1 MANAI
6 SLGSS
11 IGDYRILGLL
21 GKGGMGVVYRA
32 EHPLTGELVALK
44 VLSSSL
50 TQNEEFR
57 HRFLREARYLAEL
70 DHPNIV
76 RVREAGEADGHV
88 FIAQQIVEGTDLEAL
103 LAVEGAL
110 DAPRTLAILE
120 QVALALDAVH
130 DAGLLHRDIKP
141 ANVLIAG
148 QAPTEHVF
156 LTDFG
161 LSKHPSHESR
171 ALTVS
176 GDFVGNFYYAAP
188 EQALGKSVGPE
199 ADIYALGCI
208 LYECLTGEPPFRRER
223 AVELLEAHIEDPPPE
238 VTAKRADL
246 PLAID
251 DVVACAMAKDPA
263 ARYGRAT
270 ELVDAAVEALG
281 VAAAGTRPAGLR
293 LLVTAGPAS
302 GEEIDV
308 VEALEIGR
316 LAVGAGA
323 LAGDPEL
330 SRQHARITHAGD
342 TYVIEDLGSTNGTIV
357 NGQPVAAP
365 RALETGDTIEVGTTT
380 LRVEAIAPDAPPLVP
395 ATPMTA
401 AAAPEPSPSPVEAS
415 SQPPPVAVLVEIDLA
430 AGEAR
435 ITLSE
440 GSDSVRLVHDGGVWR
455 LAHG

>member
-1 MANAI
+1 MAKAI
-6 SLGSS
+6 GFGSS
-11 IGDYRILGLL
+11 IGDYRIVGLL

-32 EHPLTGELVALK
+32 EHPLTGDTVALK

-50 TQNEEFR
+50 AHNEEFR
-57 HRFLREARYLAEL
+57 ERFVREARYLAEL

-88 FIAQQIVEGTDLEAL
+88 FMAQQFIEGTDLEAL

-110 DAPRTLAILE
+110 DVPRALAILE
-120 QVALALDAVH
+120 QVARALDAVH

-148 QAPTEHVF
+148 EAPAEQAF

-161 LSKHPSHESR
+161 LSKHPTRESR

-188 EQALGKSVGPE
+188 EQALGKPVGPE

-223 AVELLEAHIEDPPPE
+223 AVELLEAHIEDPPPK
-238 VTAKRADL
+238 VTAKRPDL
-246 PLAID
+246 PSAID
-251 DVVACAMAKDPA
+251 DVVARTMAKDPV
-263 ARYGRAT
+263 ARYARAV
-270 ELVDAAVEALG
+270 ELVGAAVQALA
-281 VAAAGTRPAGLR
+281 VAPASTGLAGLR

-308 VEALEIGR
+308 VEVLEIGR
-316 LAVGAGA
+316 ITVGAGA

-330 SRQHARITHAGD
+330 SRQHARIARAGEAF
-342 TYVIEDLGSTNGTIV
+342 VIDDLGSTNGTIV

-380 LRVEAIAPDAPPLVP
+380 LTVEVVGGEP
-395 ATPMTA
+395 AQPA
-401 AAAPEPSPSPVEAS
+401 EEAPSPIAADVEE
-415 SQPPPVAVLVEIDLA
+415 PPPRVALRVDVDF
-430 AGEAR
+430 EAR
-435 ITLSE
+435 EATITLAE
-440 GSDSVRLVHDGGVWR
+440 GSDSVRLVHDHGRWR
-455 LAHG
+455 LAAP

>member
-6 SLGSS
+6 SLGSF

-32 EHPLTGELVALK
+32 EHLMTREMVALK

-50 TQNEEFR
+50 AHNEEFR

-76 RVREAGEADGHV
+76 RVREAGEADGYV
-88 FIAQQIVEGTDLEAL
+88 FMAQQVVEGTDLEAM

-120 QVALALDAVH
+120 QVARALDAVS
-130 DAGLLHRDIKP
+130 DAGLVHRDIKP

-148 QAPTEHVF
+148 EAPAEQVF

-161 LSKHPSHESR
+161 LSKHPTRESR

-176 GDFVGNFYYAAP
+176 GDFVGNFSYAAP

-223 AVELLEAHIEDPPPE
+223 AVELLEAHIEEPPPK
-238 VTAKRADL
+238 VTTKRPDL

-251 DVVACAMAKDPA
+251 DVVARAMAKDPS
-263 ARYGRAT
+263 ARYGRAA
-270 ELVDAAVEALG
+270 ELVDAAVQALG
-281 VAAAGTRPAGLR
+281 VAAAGTRPPGLR

-316 LAVGAGA
+316 LATGAGA

-342 TYVIEDLGSTNGTIV
+342 AYVIEDLGSTNGTIV
-357 NGQPVAAP
+357 NGQPVSSP
-365 RALETGDTIEVGTTT
+365 RALEIGDTIEVGMTT
-380 LRVEAIAPDAPPLVP
+380 LRVEAIAPDAPPPVR
-395 ATPMTA
+395 
-401 AAAPEPSPSPVEAS
+401 AAPVAAPAPPEPSPVEAS

-440 GSDSVRLVHDGGVWR
+440 GSDSVRLVYDGGVWR